1 MAWTVEFQIS
11 AKKELDKLD
20 RTIRLRIVDFLR
32 YRVATSEDPRR
43 LGKALKGD
51 KGELWR
57 YRVGD
62 YRAICRIEDER
73 LIVLVLHVGHRSSVY
88 R

>member
-1 MAWTVEFQIS
+1 VEFQIS
-11 AKKELDKLD
+11 AKKELAKLD
-20 RTIRLRIVDFLR
+20 RTIQTRIINFLR
-32 YRVATSEDPRR
+32 ARIATNDNPRR

-57 YRVGD
+57 YRIGD
-62 YRAICRIEDER
+62 YRAICRIEDTR
-73 LIVLVLHVGHRSSVY
+73 LVVLVLEVGHRRQIY

>member
-1 MAWTVEFQIS
+1 
-11 AKKELDKLD
+11 LDFF
-20 RTIRLRIVDFLR
+20 RN
-32 YRVATSEDPRR
+32 RVATAKDPRT
-43 LGKALKGD
+43 LGKTLKGD

-57 YRVGD
+57 YRIGD

-73 LIVLVLHVGHRSSVY
+73 LVVLVLEVGHRKEIY

>member
-1 MAWTVEFQIS
+1 
-11 AKKELDKLD
+11 LDFF
-20 RTIRLRIVDFLR
+20 RN
-32 YRVATSEDPRR
+32 RVAITEDPRMI
-43 LGKALKGD
+43 GKALKGD

-57 YRVGD
+57 YRIGD

-73 LIVLVLHVGHRSSVY
+73 LVVLVLEVGHRKEIY

>member
-1 MAWTVEFQIS
+1 MAWNVEFQIS
-11 AKKELDKLD
+11 ARRELAKLD
-20 RTIRLRIVDFLR
+20 RTVQTRIVDFLR
-32 YRVATSEDPRR
+32 FRVASKEDPRQH
-43 LGKALKGD
+43 GKALKGE

-57 YRVGD
+57 YRIGD

-73 LIVLVLHVGHRSSVY
+73 LVVLVVHVGHRSSVY